1 MEDLGIITLY
11 FNRDERAIE
20 ETEAAYGKLCVGIA
34 KNILADEHEANECL
48 NDTLL
53 GLWNAIPPHR
63 PKSLRAFAAKVARNL
78 SLKRLDYHRASKR
91 SFDTLLSLHELEQ
104 ILPQG
109 DHGTSPIDDELATK
123 ELGGWI
129 SEFLREQNLTARNV
143 FLRKYWFFE
152 SVTQIAQR
160 YDFSEAKV
168 KSMLH
173 HTRGKLRKYLT
184 QKGVYV

>member
-20 ETEAAYGKLCVGIA
+20 ETEAAYGKLCVSIA
-34 KNILADEHEANECL
+34 KNILGDEHEANECL
-48 NDTLL
+48 NDTLF
-53 GLWNAIPPHR
+53 GLWNAIPPQR

-91 SFDTLLSLHELEQ
+91 VADTILSLHELEE
-104 ILPQG
+104 ILPHG
-109 DHGTSPIDDELATK
+109 EHGTSPIEDRIEDA
-123 ELGGWI
+123 ELGEWI
-129 SEFLREQNLTARNV
+129 SDFLREQNETVRNV

-152 SVTQIAQR
+152 SVTQIAER
-160 YDFSEAKV
+160 YNFSEAKV

-173 HTRGKLRKYLT
+173 HTRGKLKHYLS